1 MSFDTPLIFC
11 WEDVII
17 CFHSSNGFS
26 VQRFSFHM
34 LEYLKRMAVL
44 SPLNRVYPAALN
56 NVHTAL
62 HCNSPRPDFRMNLN
76 WASLSFQRKL
86 WSRGSSS
93 VFSFGVSLVS
103 CTFYME

>member
-34 LEYLKRMAVL
+34 LEYQKRMAVL
-44 SPLNRVYPAALN
+44 SPLNGVYPAALN

-62 HCNSPRPDFRMNLN
+62 QILTARALI
-76 WASLSFQRKL
+76 
-86 WSRGSSS
+86 S
-93 VFSFGVSLVS
+93 V
-103 CTFYME
+103 